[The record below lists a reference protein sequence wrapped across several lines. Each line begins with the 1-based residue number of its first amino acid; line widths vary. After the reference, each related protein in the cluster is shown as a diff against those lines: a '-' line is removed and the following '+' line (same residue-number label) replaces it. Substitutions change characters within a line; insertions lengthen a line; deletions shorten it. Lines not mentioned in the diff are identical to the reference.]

1 METVMDRELQRKMLR
16 QMVLIRHFEEKC
28 AELYAGAKIG
38 GFLHLYIGEE
48 AIAVGAINALQ
59 ANDDVITHY
68 RDHGH
73 AIAKGVDI
81 NGLMAELCGRATGVC
96 KGRGGS
102 MHLADVNHKM
112 WGGYAIVGGHLPLAT
127 GLAHS
132 HAYNKTGNITVS
144 FTGDASCDIGEFH
157 EAMNFSALW
166 KLPVLWI
173 VENNLYGMGVP
184 IAQNTSQQEIYKKA
198 ASYNMPSV
206 RVDGMDVEAMHA
218 AVEKAAAHVRAGN
231 GPYFIEAMTYRFRGH
246 SMADPEL
253 YRDKA
258 EVEQWKKQDPINQY
272 RAKLEKAKVL
282 KKGEFD
288 AIDKETQAEVN
299 ACAEFAVNSPFPDE
313 STLFD
318 FVYATPLEGNR

>member
-1 METVMDRELQRKMLR
+1 MDRELQRKMLR

-48 AIAVGAINALQ
+48 AIAVGAINALE

-132 HAYNKTGNITVS
+132 HLYNKTGNITVS

-184 IAQNTSQQEIYKKA
+184 IAQNTSQTEIYKKA

-206 RVDGMDVEAMHA
+206 RVDGMDVEAMHE
-218 AVEKAAAHVRAGN
+218 AVTKAAKHIRAGK

-258 EVEQWKKQDPINQY
+258 EVEEWKKQDPINQY

-288 AIDKETQAEVN
+288 AIDKETQSEVN

-313 STLFD
+313 SSLFD

>member
-1 METVMDRELQRKMLR
+1 MNRELQKRMFR
-16 QMVLIRHFEEKC
+16 QMLLIRHFEEKC

-48 AIAVGAINALQ
+48 AIAVGAINALKDE
-59 ANDDVITHY
+59 DDIITHY

-73 AIAKGVDI
+73 ALARDLDPGAV
-81 NGLMAELCGRATGVC
+81 MAELTGRATGVA

-102 MHLADVNHKM
+102 MHVADASKKM

-127 GLAHS
+127 GLAHA
-132 HAYNKTGNITVS
+132 HVYNKTGLVS
-144 FTGDASCDIGEFH
+144 SCFFGDAAADIGEFH
-157 EAMNFSALW
+157 EALNFSALW
-166 KLPVLWI
+166 KLPVIWI
-173 VENNLYGMGVP
+173 CENNLYGMGVP
-184 IAQNTSQQEIYKKA
+184 THMNTAQQEIYKKA

-218 AVEKAAAHVRAGN
+218 AVTKAAKHCRDGK

-258 EVEQWKKQDPINQY
+258 EVEEWKAKDPINQY

-282 KKGEFD
+282 KKGE
-288 AIDKETQAEVN
+288 AEKIDQEVLAEVE
-299 ACAEFAVNSPFPDE
+299 AAAKFAVDSPFPDE
-313 STLFD
+313 STLYD
-318 FVYATPLEGNR
+318 YIYATPLEGGSK

>member
-1 METVMDRELQRKMLR
+1 MDRELQRKMFR

-59 ANDDVITHY
+59 ADDDVITHY

-73 AIAKGVDI
+73 AIAKGCDL
-81 NGLMAELCGRATGVC
+81 NRLMAELCGRATGVC

-102 MHLADVNHKM
+102 MHLAQVDKKM

-132 HAYNKTGNITVS
+132 HVYNKTGQVTAC
-144 FTGDASCDIGEFH
+144 FFGDAASDIGEFH
-157 EAMNFSALW
+157 EAVNFSALW
-166 KLPVLWI
+166 KLPVVW
-173 VENNLYGMGVP
+173 VCENNLYGMGVP
-184 IAQNTSQQEIYKKA
+184 IAQNTSQPEIYKKA
-198 ASYNMPSV
+198 AAYNIKSE
-206 RVDGMDVEAMHA
+206 RVDGMDVEAMHDAMTRA
-218 AVEKAAAHVRAGN
+218 AEHCRSGQ

-258 EVEQWKKQDPINQY
+258 EVEKWRKQDPINQY

-282 KKGEFD
+282 KKGEAD
-288 AIDKETQAEVN
+288 TIDKETLAEVE
-299 ACAEFAVNSPFPDE
+299 AAAQFAVDSPFPDP
-313 STLFD
+313 STLYD
-318 FVYATPLEGNR
+318 YIYATPLEGTR

>member
-1 METVMDRELQRKMLR
+1 MYR
-16 QMVLIRHFEEKC
+16 QMVEIRHFEEKC

-59 ANDDVITHY
+59 PDDDVITHY

-73 AIAKGVDI
+73 AIAKGCDL

-102 MHLADVNHKM
+102 MHLADVTKKM

-127 GLAHS
+127 GLAHA
-132 HAYNKTGNITVS
+132 HAYNKTGNVTTC
-144 FTGDASCDIGEFH
+144 FFGDAASDIGEFH
-157 EAMNFSALW
+157 EALNFSAVW
-166 KLPVLWI
+166 KLPVVW
-173 VENNLYGMGVP
+173 VCENNLYGMGVP
-184 IAQNTSQQEIYKKA
+184 IAMNTAQQEIYKKA
-198 ASYNMPSV
+198 AAYNMPAV
-206 RVDGMDVEAMHA
+206 RVDGMDVEAMHDA
-218 AVEKAAAHVRAGN
+218 MAKAAEHCRSGQ

-258 EVEQWKKQDPINQY
+258 EVEKWKKQDPIN
-272 RAKLEKAKVL
+272 RFRTKLEKAKIL
-282 KKGEFD
+282 KKGEFEQ
-288 AIDKETQAEVN
+288 IDKETQLEVE
-299 ACAEFAVNSPFPDE
+299 ACAQFAVDSPFPDE

-318 FVYATPLEGNR
+318 DIYATPLEGVR

>member
-1 METVMDRELQRKMLR
+1 MDRELQRKMLR

-48 AIAVGAINALQ
+48 AIAVGAINALE

-132 HAYNKTGNITVS
+132 HLYNKTGNITVS

-206 RVDGMDVEAMHA
+206 RVDGMDVEAMHE
-218 AVEKAAAHVRAGN
+218 AVTKAAAHIRSGN

-258 EVEQWKKQDPINQY
+258 EVEAYKKKDPINQY

-288 AIDKETQAEVN
+288 TLDAETQSEVN

-313 STLFD
+313 SSLFD